1 MGRRVDDMYGVFI
14 ENVSGSLF
22 DFCYEWL
29 ECIIQSIILVVVGFG
44 FIFRIVNI
52 SGNSMYNTL
61 HDGDKVII
69 FTWNYQPHTGDVVVI
84 KRGQYLDEPL
94 IKRVIATENQSLSI
108 DFATGSVVVDGKEVD
123 EYYIWE
129 PMRLQGDND
138 IPDVIPEGYCFVM
151 GDNRNHSRDSRF
163 KDVGLIPNE
172 NITGKAKFVIYPFS
186 RIGIIG

>member
-1 MGRRVDDMYGVFI
+1 MSRRADDMYGIFI
-14 ENVSGSLF
+14 ENVSGSMF

-29 ECIIQSIILVVVGFG
+29 ECIIQSIILVVIGFV

-52 SGNSMYNTL
+52 SGNSMYSTL
-61 HDGDKVII
+61 HDGDKVVI
-69 FTWNYQPHTGDVVVI
+69 FTWNYRPHAGDVVVI
-84 KRGQYLDEPL
+84 KRGQYLNEPL

-108 DFATGSVVVDGKEVD
+108 DFATGAVIVDGKKID

-172 NITGKAKFVIYPFS
+172 NITGKAKFIIYPFG
-186 RIGIIG
+186 RIGVIN